1 MSRIPVIIDTDP
13 GHDDAFAIM
22 MALASDKLEVKA
34 ITTVC
39 GNSTVE
45 NTTKNALNILSL
57 FDRTDIPVAMGRG
70 DPMLGKLDRNGGK
83 RVHGESG
90 LEGPVF
96 PPLQA
101 KPVDMNAVDLIAKVV
116 KESEQKVVLAP
127 LGPLCNIAAFVLSYP
142 ELLDR
147 IEMISMM
154 GGNTFWGNVTPGA
167 EYNIYVDPESA
178 QVVFQSGIPIVM
190 HSINSVHLGK
200 VSDKDIEQ
208 WRSFHNKAGK
218 FADEMMEIYTIYPKK
233 IGSKFYRICDA
244 HAIAYLIDPSI
255 FTTVLT
261 HVEVDL
267 CGQFTRGRT
276 VADLRDK
283 ATKKLNGAADTP
295 DNCHVVTDVD
305 SDRFVALLTE
315 SIRTLG

>member
-1 MSRIPVIIDTDP
+1 MSKIPVIIDTDP
-13 GHDDAFAIM
+13 GHDDTFAIM

-34 ITTVC
+34 VTTVC

-57 FDRTDIPVAMGRG
+57 FGRTDIPVAMGRG
-70 DPMLGKLDRNGGK
+70 DPMLGKLDREGGK

-96 PPLQA
+96 PPPLFDM
-101 KPVDMNAVDLIAKVV
+101 VDMNAVDLIAKII
-116 KESEQKVVLAP
+116 KESEQKIVLAP
-127 LGPLCNIAAFVLSYP
+127 LGPLCNIAAFILSYP
-142 ELLDR
+142 ELLGR

-154 GGNTFWGNVTPGA
+154 GGNTFAGNVTPGA
-167 EYNIYVDPESA
+167 EYNVYVDPESA

-190 HSINSVHLGK
+190 HGINSVQLGR
-200 VSDKDIEQ
+200 VYDKDVEE
-208 WRSFHNKAGK
+208 WRGFHNKAGK
-218 FADEMMEIYTIYPKK
+218 LADELMEFYTIYSKK
-233 IGSKFYRICDA
+233 TGRKSYCICDA
-244 HAIAYLIDPSI
+244 HAVAYLIDPSI
-255 FTTVLT
+255 YTTVCT

-267 CGQFTRGRT
+267 CGQYTRGRT
-276 VADLRDK
+276 VADLRDEF
-283 ATKKLNGAADTP
+283 TRKLNGAADKA